1 MNKSLAVSVC
11 SCLARTLKE
20 IEESDLDFLLVP
32 LSRLTRNQLHFEFG
46 GTSIPKEQV
55 QWNKEQ

>member
-1 MNKSLAVSVC
+1 MFSPPVFTVVRGVHL
-11 SCLARTLKE
+11 TQ

-32 LSRLTRNQLHFEFG
+32 LPCLTRNQLQIEFG
-46 GTSIPKEQV
+46 GTSIQKEQV